1 MTAASKQKVLVS
13 QPIHESGMR
22 VLSEK
27 FEARVASDASEA
39 TLVRE
44 VRDCAGMLVR
54 TAPIPASVI
63 EAAPG
68 LKVIARH
75 GVGYDNIDV
84 AAATRRKVLVCITPR
99 ANALSV
105 AEHVLA
111 FMLAWA
117 KRIVP
122 YDAATRKNEWEIR
135 NSYSA
140 FDLDGKTL
148 GILGMGRIGML
159 VCQKAKAAFNMEVL
173 AYDPLVPKEAME
185 KAGAKVV
192 AIQKILKAS
201 DFVTLHVPSMPETK
215 GMISTAQLN
224 MMKRSAFLINCARGP
239 IVDEPAL
246 VKAIKEGV
254 IAGAGLDVFDPEPP
268 LADNPLFGLP
278 NVLLSPHSA
287 GLTVEC
293 VIRMATHAAQAIADV
308 LEGRRPEGIVNPE
321 VLK

>member
-1 MTAASKQKVLVS
+1 
-13 QPIHESGMR
+13 
-22 VLSEK
+22 
-27 FEARVASDASEA
+27 
-39 TLVRE
+39 
-44 VRDCAGMLVR
+44 
-54 TAPIPASVI
+54 
-63 EAAPG
+63 
-68 LKVIARH
+68 
-75 GVGYDNIDV
+75 VGYDNIDV
-84 AAATRRKVLVCITPR
+84 ATATRRKVLVCITPR

-148 GILGMGRIGML
+148 GILGMGRIGLL

-192 AIQKILKAS
+192 AIQEILKAS

-215 GMISTAQLN
+215 GMISTAQLK

-246 VKAIKEGV
+246 VKALKEGV

-308 LEGRRPEGIVNPE
+308 LEGRRPEGIINPE

>member
-1 MTAASKQKVLVS
+1 MAATGKQKVLIS
-13 QPIHESGMR
+13 QPIHEAGLR
-22 VLSEK
+22 VLTEK
-27 FEARVASDASEA
+27 FEARVASDPSEA
-39 TLVRE
+39 TLVKEIRGC
-44 VRDCAGMLVR
+44 VGMLVR

-68 LKVIARH
+68 LRVIARH

-135 NSYSA
+135 NSYGA
-140 FDLDGKTL
+140 FDLEAKTI
-148 GILGMGRIGML
+148 GVLGMGRIGTL

-185 KAGAKVV
+185 KAGARV
-192 AIQKILKAS
+192 ATISEILEAA

-215 GMISTAQLN
+215 GMIGEAQLK
-224 MMKRSAFLINCARGP
+224 MMKPTAFLINCARGP
-239 IVDEPAL
+239 IVDERAL
-246 VKAIKEGV
+246 AKALKEGV

-293 VIRMATHAAQAIADV
+293 VIRMATHAAQAIVDV
-308 LEGRRPEGIVNPE
+308 LEGRRPEGIINPE